1 MSYIS
6 DTLGCAE
13 CATFSFLPHFDVICD
28 LLLNRRTTTW
38 NLFVKYIYVNNLD
51 CSLSLWYSARCVR
64 RVWNI

>member
-13 CATFSFLPHFDVICD
+13 
-28 LLLNRRTTTW
+28 LLNRRTTTW
-38 NLFVKYIYVNNLD
+38 NLFVKYKYVNNLD

-64 RVWNI
+64 RAWNI